1 VRGGDGGGGGGRR
14 GLFERDIGSDV
25 TGRDGEVE
33 VSGRT
38 HGGVG
43 PGVGEGY
50 MGLSG
55 MGWHEYTGSGI
66 GYGIDSPREDR
77 IYDMIGRI
85 PSGYR
90 LSP

>member
-1 VRGGDGGGGGGRR
+1 LSEGWRWGRTK
-14 GLFERDIGSDV
+14 GFFERDVGRDV
-25 TGRDGEVE
+25 TGRDVEVE

-38 HGGVG
+38 LGGVG